1 MDIVEY
7 KRSLPPA
14 KANPEEIMKWAL
26 NEFAK
31 LEQVITTQNDRI
43 KALEA
48 LNGA

>member
-1 MDIVEY
+1 MEIKGY

-31 LEQVITTQNDRI
+31 LERVITTQNERI